1 MEVRRNLE
9 MRIKDYEL
17 KDIKVKEMKVKEEK
31 QIKQEVIERK
41 KTFWDEAPKQSYL
54 ERFCRP

>member
-1 MEVRRNLE
+1 